1 MSITRA
7 QQARQLYKK
16 GSKEPVK
23 QAGVMNYMPSEMVTV
38 PKIAKSSPDTPTAK
52 LAYITPEEQDILI
65 DLNLYG
71 SLDGKPNR
79 GPGGIPSLEGD
90 FGSPTG
96 QGYSDNAGSYG
107 GAEGPDVS
115 GSKDTGTGNYQ
126 VTNQTV
132 QDEYNKNRKKREA
145 DAKQKEIEKKFK
157 ADAKKTRKKMRDK
170 VLADKKIRKE
180 RISNIL
186 SKNKN
191 YLDPRTGQIVDLSNY
206 GLSPREL
213 ADLKS
218 LGIDPNK
225 EGPMTDMQQD
235 VFDQMME
242 KNDRFSGVNLEN
254 FQNKFD
260 LPTTGITSLDLVTG
274 LLEGP
279 LSKGSKI
286 NKEFFTDDVL
296 GAGKFKYDG
305 NVVNPEIF
313 SMLDPTEMQEIY
325 GDYDTKRKSGE
336 IDAYGNPTNLN
347 TGGGDDQVIDP
358 CKGPNPPAYC
368 FVDDKKEEEEVNP
381 RDYTGIAPRFMGSS
395 FDFTGL
401 AEGGRVAAQQGGI
414 MSQQGGIMPR
424 LSDLSGDVSS
434 AEQMLQE
441 INQRLQSAESTLG
454 EGGGMRGTTIA
465 PNMSP
470 LENAM
475 RSQQPLG
482 QPGLASIANYTPF
495 AGETFSQVPEQ
506 FRSGFDEYKKENPIG
521 IGGQAISYSMLPDGN
536 RVSFG
541 DTASASGFSD
551 YLNSIG
557 QPNNTYQG
565 MEGFAPQPGGPMQSA
580 LQSPLAGAIRQGAM
594 DGGRMRQME
603 MMEDED
609 DPTGG
614 IMDLESG
621 RQMYFLGKLVKK
633 AGRAI
638 KKVVKSPIG
647 KAALLYFGGNALM
660 GKMGGLSGLK
670 GSLFG
675 TAGGTARMTPGI
687 LGKLGITGGG
697 GAMMPTLKGG
707 LSLGLGIPFALDAL
721 GVGKEEEDG
730 IDLDAYYKTQG
741 IDIDAIRNNPNRI
754 LARRFVGMA
763 DGGRINYQEGGD
775 AEPVAKKTMPL
786 LDMDGKEMDLRAEGG
801 FVPLGRM
808 ERADDVPA
816 RLSKNEFVFTADAVR
831 NAGEGDIDKGAEV
844 MYNMMK
850 NLESG
855 GEVSE
860 ESQGLDGAREMFQT
874 SQRLEEVL

>member
-1 MSITRA
+1 MAITRA
-7 QQARQLYKK
+7 QQYRQMLKD
-16 GSKEPVK
+16 GSKKPVK

-90 FGSPTG
+90 FGSKTG
-96 QGYSDNAGSYG
+96 QASTGAGTPGSYG
-107 GAEGPDVS
+107 EAGPDVS

-145 DAKQKEIEKKFK
+145 DKKQKEIEEKFK

-170 VLADKKIRKE
+170 VLADKKTRQQ
-180 RISNIL
+180 RIKDIL
-186 SKNKN
+186 SGKF
-191 YLDPRTGQIVDLSNY
+191 GVDNPY
-206 GLSPREL
+206 GLSPTEL

-254 FQNKFD
+254 FQNKFN
-260 LPTTGITSLDLVTG
+260 LPKTGLTSLDLVTG

-279 LSKGSKI
+279 LSKGAKKT
-286 NKEFFTDDVL
+286 KEFFTDDVL
-296 GAGKFKYDG
+296 GAGRFKYLG
-305 NVVNPEIF
+305 NTVTPEIF

-325 GDYDTKRKSGE
+325 GNYDTRRKSGE

-347 TGGGDDQVIDP
+347 TGGANELQDP

-368 FVDDKKEEEEVNP
+368 NVGNDDDDDDDTTPTRNL
-381 RDYTGIAPRFMGSS
+381 GGLAPRFAGSI

-401 AEGGRVAAQQGGI
+401 ADGGI
-414 MSQQGGIMPR
+414 AR
-424 LSDLSGDVSS
+424 
-434 AEQMLQE
+434 A
-441 INQRLQSAESTLG
+441 
-454 EGGGMRGTTIA
+454 
-465 PNMSP
+465 
-470 LENAM
+470 
-475 RSQQPLG
+475 
-482 QPGLASIANYTPF
+482 
-495 AGETFSQVPEQ
+495 
-506 FRSGFDEYKKENPIG
+506 
-521 IGGQAISYSMLPDGN
+521 
-536 RVSFG
+536 
-541 DTASASGFSD
+541 
-551 YLNSIG
+551 
-557 QPNNTYQG
+557 
-565 MEGFAPQPGGPMQSA
+565 
-580 LQSPLAGAIRQGAM
+580 GAM
-594 DGGRMRQME
+594 DGGRMKQIE

-609 DPTGG
+609 TPEGG

-633 AGRAI
+633 ATRAV
-638 KKVVKSPIG
+638 KKIVKSPVG
-647 KAALLYFGGNALM
+647 KAALMYFGGQALM
-660 GKMGGLSGLK
+660 GAGGGSGIFSGLK
-670 GSLFG
+670 GKLLG
-675 TAGGTARMTPGI
+675 QAGSRVGQSFVPFKEGLLT
-687 LGKLGITGGG
+687 KLGLTKGGG
-697 GAMMPTLKGG
+697 SLMPTLKGG
-707 LSLGLGIPFALDAL
+707 ITLGLGVPALMDL
-721 GVGKEEEDG
+721 FSKDKDDDKM
-730 IDLDAYYKTQG
+730 DLDEYYRKNG
-741 IDIDAIRNNPNRI
+741 INIADVRNNPYNY
-754 LARRFVGMA
+754 LSAANQGSLFAA
-763 DGGRINYQEGGD
+763 DGGLMRTGYQEGGD

-786 LDMDGKEMDLRAEGG
+786 LDMDGQEMDLREDGG

-860 ESQGLDGAREMFQT
+860 ESQGLDGAREMFKT

>member
-1 MSITRA
+1 MFHGFLAEQIKAASKARA
-7 QQARQLYKK
+7 
-16 GSKEPVK
+16 
-23 QAGVMNYMPSEMVTV
+23 
-38 PKIAKSSPDTPTAK
+38 D
-52 LAYITPEEQDILI
+52 
-65 DLNLYG
+65 
-71 SLDGKPNR
+71 
-79 GPGGIPSLEGD
+79 
-90 FGSPTG
+90 
-96 QGYSDNAGSYG
+96 
-107 GAEGPDVS
+107 
-115 GSKDTGTGNYQ
+115 
-126 VTNQTV
+126 
-132 QDEYNKNRKKREA
+132 
-145 DAKQKEIEKKFK
+145 KQK
-157 ADAKKTRKKMRDK
+157 
-170 VLADKKIRKE
+170 ADKKAAKESKKFISARKKADKKARQQ
-180 RISNIL
+180 RINNIL
-186 SKNKN
+186 SGKFGVNN
-191 YLDPRTGQIVDLSNY
+191 PY
-206 GLSPREL
+206 GLSPTEL
-213 ADLKS
+213 ADLES

-225 EGPMTDMQQD
+225 AEPMTDIQQD
-235 VFDQMME
+235 IFDQMME

-368 FVDDKKEEEEVNP
+368 FVDDKKEKEEEEVNP

-401 AEGGRVAAQQGGI
+401 ANGGI
-414 MSQQGGIMPR
+414 AR
-424 LSDLSGDVSS
+424 
-434 AEQMLQE
+434 A
-441 INQRLQSAESTLG
+441 
-454 EGGGMRGTTIA
+454 
-465 PNMSP
+465 
-470 LENAM
+470 
-475 RSQQPLG
+475 
-482 QPGLASIANYTPF
+482 
-495 AGETFSQVPEQ
+495 
-506 FRSGFDEYKKENPIG
+506 
-521 IGGQAISYSMLPDGN
+521 
-536 RVSFG
+536 
-541 DTASASGFSD
+541 
-551 YLNSIG
+551 
-557 QPNNTYQG
+557 
-565 MEGFAPQPGGPMQSA
+565 
-580 LQSPLAGAIRQGAM
+580 GAM
-594 DGGRMRQME
+594 DGGRM
-603 MMEDED
+603 MMMANQEED
-609 DPTGG
+609 DPEGG

-660 GKMGGLSGLK
+660 GAGGGKGLGSFFGKGKSLSSLFSGGKSKNLLSGIFDYAKDNPYKSIFGLSTLAGLSGK
-670 GSLFG
+670 D
-675 TAGGTARMTPGI
+675 
-687 LGKLGITGGG
+687 K
-697 GAMMPTLKGG
+697 
-707 LSLGLGIPFALDAL
+707 D
-721 GVGKEEEDG
+721 EDG
-730 IDLDAYYKTQG
+730 PIDYGPG
-741 IDIDAIRNNPNRI
+741 IDIDRLRYAPYRT
-754 LARRFVGMA
+754 LAPSIIGSNYQTGTEGRK
-763 DGGRINYQEGGD
+763 DGGRMGYQEGGD

-860 ESQGLDGAREMFQT
+860 ESQGLDGAKEMFQT